1 MNFVYF
7 FVSRLRFLGIL
18 VLGGLYGNRNGFS
31 NSSICGIVYGFD
43 DSTKSTQEKKEPEDR
58 LFTLVCT
65 SVFNNNFK

>member
-31 NSSICGIVYGFD
+31 NSSICGIVYGLD
-43 DSTKSTQEKKEPEDR
+43 NSAKSTQEK
-58 LFTLVCT
+58 
-65 SVFNNNFK
+65 